1 MNKKSDIIIT
11 IVVLFFLLFSLL
23 SVVMCVIG
31 IIHAFS
37 NPALTTTQ
45 NIIYTLFDMKG
56 IYVLIGLVATYIL
69 LVILGTD

>member
-11 IVVLFFLLFSLL
+11 IVVLFFMLFSFL

-37 NPALTTTQ
+37 NPTLTTTQ

-56 IYVLIGLVATYIL
+56 IYVLIGLVTTYIL